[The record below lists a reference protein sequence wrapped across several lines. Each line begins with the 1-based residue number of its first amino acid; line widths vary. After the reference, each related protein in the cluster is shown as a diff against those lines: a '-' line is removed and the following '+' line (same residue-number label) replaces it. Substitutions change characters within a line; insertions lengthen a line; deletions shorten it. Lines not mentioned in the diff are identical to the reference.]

1 MKKDIGKQ
9 KKTGQIFQTAVKFE
23 QEVRNMEWTESLKR
37 AVQYIEKHLLDDIDV
52 NQVAASVY
60 MSPFYFQKGFSIMTG
75 YSVGEYIRR
84 RRLYLAALDAAAGQ
98 EKIIDLAYKYGYQT
112 PESFTKAFSRF
123 HGVPPAQIKGD
134 TTKIK
139 VFLPLKITVTIQ
151 GGNDM
156 DYTVEKM
163 EAMQVIGLERRI
175 DYDSGYRD
183 APKFWEEFWARCSSG
198 KNSDDVRK
206 VIENCKIGEFGVCID
221 DEPDSKQFRYM
232 IAGKYDGGAVP
243 EGMKLFTIPAALWAK
258 FRCNGPMPG
267 AFQAVNTKIFKEWLP
282 GNPDYEVAMGI
293 NVEWYSM
300 GDMSAPD
307 YESEIWI
314 PVKRK

>member
-1 MKKDIGKQ
+1 
-9 KKTGQIFQTAVKFE
+9 
-23 QEVRNMEWTESLKR
+23 MEWTESLKR
-37 AVQYIEKHLLDDIDV
+37 AVGYMETHLLEDIDV
-52 NQVAASVY
+52 GEVAASVY

-75 YSVGEYIRR
+75 YSVGEYIRQ
-84 RRLYLAALDAAAGQ
+84 RRLYLAALEVVAGQ
-98 EKIIDLAYKYGYQT
+98 QKIIDLAYKYGYQT

-123 HGVPPAQIKGD
+123 HGISPIQMKGD

-163 EAMQVIGLERRI
+163 DTMQMIGFDKAI
-175 DYDSGYRD
+175 QFDSGYQEI
-183 APKFWEEFWARCSSG
+183 PVFWSEFCTRCSSG
-198 KNSDDVRK
+198 KNPEDVQNA
-206 VIENCKIGEFGVCID
+206 IENCMIGEFGICID
-221 DEPDSKQFRYM
+221 DQPGSKQFRYM

-243 EGMKLFTIPAALWAK
+243 EGMKLFTLPAETWAK
-258 FRCNGPMPG
+258 FQCYGPMPG
-267 AFQAVNTKIFKEWLP
+267 ALQTVNTKIFNEWLP
-282 GNPDYEVAMGI
+282 GNPDYEVATGI
-293 NVEWYSM
+293 NIEWYSM

-307 YESEIWI
+307 YESAVWI